1 MSSITRTWLA
11 FAAVGAGMIHL
22 ALVISSPLPVGVAE
36 ALIGLIEL
44 TWGVLAFSRER
55 IEYPRAVLFGSVV
68 PAILWGLLA
77 AIAAAFRTP
86 EIASSLGFVALAVAS
101 LLEFFIAVVM
111 AVHVRRATDF
121 RAAPRA
127 PSAGRYLAGLAVGAA
142 VVAALTTPALA
153 STEAGRFAVPHG
165 THGLTVNLPEHG
177 QH

>member
-1 MSSITRTWLA
+1 
-11 FAAVGAGMIHL
+11 
-22 ALVISSPLPVGVAE
+22 
-36 ALIGLIEL
+36 
-44 TWGVLAFSRER
+44 
-55 IEYPRAVLFGSVV
+55 
-68 PAILWGLLA
+68 
-77 AIAAAFRTP
+77 
-86 EIASSLGFVALAVAS
+86 
-101 LLEFFIAVVM
+101 FIAVVM

-127 PSAGRYLAGLAVGAA
+127 PSAARYLAGLAVGAA